1 MAQTAQY
8 DHIGSKY
15 DEYARTATLK
25 RAESYTFFRMVGELA
40 GQRVLDLACGFGFY
54 TRQLKRR
61 GAVQV
66 VGVDISPEMV
76 RLARAKEQEDPTGVE
91 YRVGDAI
98 NLPLLGPFDL
108 VTAVY
113 LLNYAESKDQ
123 MLGMCQSAYDNL
135 VAGGRF
141 VAYTINPA
149 FTLSKPNST
158 KYGVTMLRQTPEG
171 DRYMCDL
178 EFVTEPPTPYQHPQ
192 WNQATHEWAMKEAG
206 FRQFA
211 WHPSEVAP
219 EDVTHYGEAYWRDF
233 HDNCLVIGLV
243 GEK

>member
-8 DHIGSKY
+8 DHIGNKY

-66 VGVDISPEMV
+66 VGVDISLEMV

-141 VAYTINPA
+141 VAYTVNPA
-149 FTLSKPNST
+149 FTLSKPNNT
-158 KYGVTMLRQTPEG
+158 KYGVTMLRQTPEV
-171 DRYMCDL
+171 DRHMCDL